1 MVQVDKTNIPPDKD
15 VNNPHNN
22 IKLVLRFKFRKVG
35 RLQYISHLDLV
46 RTMNKIV
53 VRSHL
58 PLYYT
63 EGFNPKPKMVFA
75 APLSI
80 GTESY
85 TEFLDLRLRDIVD
98 PKLAMDALNSN
109 MTDEMQVIEA
119 YYPETK
125 FTDMKWLS
133 YEMEIFTS
141 GASALLAERC
151 NEILNAQTLEVLK
164 NTKSGEK
171 IVDIKPLVRSA
182 FAVYSNGAIKINCT
196 LSSDPSCFLNP
207 EYVID
212 ALKSRAGILSAPDLT
227 AEHYTIK
234 RLGAYFDDMTPFR

>member
-1 MVQVDKTNIPPDKD
+1 MVQVKSNTPI
-15 VNNPHNN
+15 
-22 IKLVLRFKFRKVG
+22 VLRVKFFKKG
-35 RLQYISHLDLV
+35 DLQYVSHLDLV

-109 MTDEMQVIEA
+109 M
-119 YYPETK
+119 P
-125 FTDMKWLS
+125 
-133 YEMEIFTS
+133 
-141 GASALLAERC
+141 R
-151 NEILNAQTLEVLK
+151 
-164 NTKSGEK
+164 
-171 IVDIKPLVRSA
+171 
-182 FAVYSNGAIKINCT
+182 
-196 LSSDPSCFLNP
+196 
-207 EYVID
+207 
-212 ALKSRAGILSAPDLT
+212 
-227 AEHYTIK
+227 
-234 RLGAYFDDMTPFR
+234 